1 MREILSHLGEAT
13 SPLPVAPARGQSLWE
28 MAEAEQGEF
37 DPQPQPLPVCEF
49 DQQIAWQKPDEDD
62 PIGLVRDRLRQ
73 GSPRRPRRPPRRP
86 MVILAL

>member
-1 MREILSHLGEAT
+1 
-13 SPLPVAPARGQSLWE
+13 

-62 PIGLVRDRLRQ
+62 PIGFVRDRLRQ